1 MKRNSINKPNYIPKY
16 KIFKKEHIMLV
27 SKRYVMNKRFGNM
40 GKKRIKTIK
49 SQKWM
54 RNTSEREKKMNL
66 YRYYKKT
73 LVKFCIE
80 RG

>member
-1 MKRNSINKPNYIPKY
+1 
-16 KIFKKEHIMLV
+16 MLV
-27 SKRYVMNKRFGNM
+27 SKRYVMNKRFGDM
-40 GKKRIKTIK
+40 EKKRIKTIK